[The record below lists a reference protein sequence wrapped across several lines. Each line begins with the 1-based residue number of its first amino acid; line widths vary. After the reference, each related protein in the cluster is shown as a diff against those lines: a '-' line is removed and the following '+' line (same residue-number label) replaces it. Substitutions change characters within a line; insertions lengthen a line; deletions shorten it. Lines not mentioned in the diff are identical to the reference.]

1 MVTLLLKGRDLVD
14 IWYLRSEGEWIYVG
28 CGRCKRVDLTIVH
41 NSSRL
46 EYFIVVVVEFI
57 FQWF

>member
-28 CGRCKRVDLTIVH
+28 LGRCK
-41 NSSRL
+41 
-46 EYFIVVVVEFI
+46 
-57 FQWF
+57 